1 MNKMLPDYPIST
13 QCFIFDIDGT
23 IADCNHRV
31 HHLSG
36 ARKNWAA
43 FNAAMVNDTPIE
55 STIEVMN
62 ALSHNYAI
70 LLLTGRSEE
79 TRDVTEAWLS
89 RHGIS
94 ADCLL
99 MRGADDFRKDW
110 EMKEDF
116 VSEIKDKFD
125 VHGAFDDSEGVLAML
140 NRHGIRTFDCSQTN

>member
-55 STIEVMN
+55 STIKVMN
-62 ALSHNYAI
+62 ALSHNHAI

-89 RHGIS
+89 RH
-94 ADCLL
+94 
-99 MRGADDFRKDW
+99 
-110 EMKEDF
+110 
-116 VSEIKDKFD
+116 
-125 VHGAFDDSEGVLAML
+125 
-140 NRHGIRTFDCSQTN
+140 

>member
-1 MNKMLPDYPIST
+1 MNKTLPDFPIST

-31 HHLSG
+31 HHLNG
-36 ARKNWAA
+36 RTKDWAA
-43 FNAAMVNDTPIE
+43 FTAAMADDTPIE
-55 STIEVMN
+55 STIMVMN
-62 ALSHNYAI
+62 ALSHNHAI
-70 LLLTGRSEE
+70 ILLTGRSEE
-79 TRDVTEAWLS
+79 SREVTEAWLS

-116 VSEIKDKFD
+116 VSEITDKFD

-140 NRHGIRTFDCSQTN
+140 NRRGIRTFDCSQTK

>member
-1 MNKMLPDYPIST
+1 MNKTLPDFPIST

-31 HHLSG
+31 HHLNG
-36 ARKNWAA
+36 RTKDWAA
-43 FNAAMVNDTPIE
+43 FTAAMADDTPIE
-55 STIEVMN
+55 STITVMN
-62 ALSHNYAI
+62 ALSHTFAI
-70 LLLTGRSEE
+70 LLLTGRSEDSRE
-79 TRDVTEAWLS
+79 VTEAWLS
-89 RHGIS
+89 RHGIE

-116 VSEIKDKFD
+116 VSEITDKFD

-140 NRHGIRTFDCSQTN
+140 NRRGIRTFDCSQTN